1 MLPLLEPAP
10 GNMHA
15 EWTGE
20 PYFRAYGVIE
30 RNISMQQ
37 KLPLENTGKWI
48 FDLQQDQTLQFRIA
62 SEQGTDAPVLIEG
75 HDISVLLDYLYSHR
89 ELIYEATHDQEQ
101 RRLEAIEARQARLRR
116 PRVEPVLYFD
126 DGVQRVRADL

>member
-1 MLPLLEPAP
+1 
-10 GNMHA
+10 
-15 EWTGE
+15 
-20 PYFRAYGVIE
+20 
-30 RNISMQQ
+30 MQQ
-37 KLPLENTGKWI
+37 KLPPENTGKWV

-89 ELIYEATHDQEQ
+89 ELIYEATHDQER
-101 RRLEAIEARQARLRR
+101 RRLEAIEARQVRLRR

>member
-1 MLPLLEPAP
+1 M
-10 GNMHA
+10 
-15 EWTGE
+15 
-20 PYFRAYGVIE
+20 
-30 RNISMQQ
+30 
-37 KLPLENTGKWI
+37 
-48 FDLQQDQTLQFRIA
+48 QFRIA

-89 ELIYEATHDQEQ
+89 ELIYEATHDQER